1 MPATDLM
8 SSVVEALALGF
19 ASGPV
24 CLASCGPVLLP
35 WMVAVPEKPR
45 VLLGSLAL
53 FLGGRLAGYL
63 LFAAAAWAVGM
74 SLPADAP
81 ARTGIFGLTNLILAA
96 LLALYAWS
104 PRTLGRNRRGGS
116 DTQLYQIEPKVR
128 TRRTAA
134 LVLGFLTGLNLCP
147 PFVAA
152 GVRAAEIPSLPGALL
167 FFLAFFA
174 GTAVWF
180 LPALAVG
187 PLNRI
192 PAASTVA
199 RMVLGLM
206 AAYYAYLGLVSL
218 YWRWLHV

>member
-1 MPATDLM
+1 MDFM
-8 SSVVEALALGF
+8 SSVIEALALGF

-35 WMVAVPEKPR
+35 WMAAVPERPR

-63 LFAAAAWAVGM
+63 LFAAVAWSVGL
-74 SLPADAP
+74 SVPADASV
-81 ARTGIFGLTNLILAA
+81 RTWIFGLANLVLAA
-96 LLALYAWS
+96 LLALYAWA
-104 PRTLGRNRRGGS
+104 PQTLGRMRRAGS
-116 DTQLYQIEPKVR
+116 DTQLYQIETSVI
-128 TRRTAA
+128 TRRQAA
-134 LVLGFLTGLNLCP
+134 SVLGFLTGLSLCP

-180 LPALAVG
+180 LPALAVS
-187 PLNRI
+187 PLRRI

-218 YWRWLHV
+218 YWRWMHV

>member
-1 MPATDLM
+1 MDFM
-8 SSVVEALALGF
+8 SGAMEALVLGF

-35 WMVAVPEKPR
+35 WMIAVPERPR
-45 VLLGSLAL
+45 ALFGSLAM
-53 FLGGRLAGYL
+53 FMGGRLAGYM
-63 LFAAAAWAVGM
+63 LFAAAAWTVGL
-74 SLPADAP
+74 SLPADGAVR
-81 ARTGIFGLTNLILAA
+81 ALIFGLANLLLAA
-96 LLALYAWS
+96 LLAICAWA
-104 PRTLGRNRRGGS
+104 PRTLGRIRRGGS
-116 DTQLYQIEPKVR
+116 ETPLLRIEPSVK
-128 TRRTAA
+128 TRKPAA

-152 GVRAAEIPSLPGALL
+152 GVRAAEIPSLPGALF

-187 PLNRI
+187 PLSRI

-218 YWRWLHV
+218 YWRWMHV

>member
-1 MPATDLM
+1 MGYM
-8 SSVVEALALGF
+8 SSAMEALVLGF

-35 WMVAVPEKPR
+35 WMVGVPERPR
-45 VLLGSLAL
+45 ILFGSLAL
-53 FLGGRLAGYL
+53 FLGGRLLGYL
-63 LFAAAAWAVGM
+63 LFATAAWAVGL
-74 SLPADAP
+74 SLPADGAVR
-81 ARTGIFGLTNLILAA
+81 AWIFGLANLLLAA
-96 LLALYAWS
+96 LLALYAWA
-104 PRTLGRNRRGGS
+104 PQTLGRIRRGSS
-116 DTQLYQIEPKVR
+116 DTPLYQIEPSVK
-128 TRRTAA
+128 TWKPAA
-134 LVLGFLTGLNLCP
+134 LALGFLTGLNLCP

-152 GVRAAEIPSLPGALL
+152 GVRAAEIPSLPGALF

-180 LPALAVG
+180 LPALAVS
-187 PLNRI
+187 PLSRI

-218 YWRWLHV
+218 YWRWMYV